1 MPELARRELDVVTCD
16 SVAFAIPK
24 AIDKHVNATVVGHPD
39 SSDNHVNP
47 TTPALSF
54 KIFKQF

>member
-39 SSDNHVNP
+39 SSDNHVN
-47 TTPALSF
+47 TNMLSRWIARTPH
-54 KIFKQF
+54 